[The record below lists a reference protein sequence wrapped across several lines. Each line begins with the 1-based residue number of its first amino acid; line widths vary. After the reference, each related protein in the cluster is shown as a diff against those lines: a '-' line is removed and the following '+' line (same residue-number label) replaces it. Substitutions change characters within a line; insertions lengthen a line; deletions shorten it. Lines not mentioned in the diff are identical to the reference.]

1 MAENPDNK
9 EETVGGI
16 RVMSEQ
22 IGFASDQMTACG
34 KCGKANPPN
43 RLNCFYCGGELA
55 VAKESAHDVRLNI
68 RELEAWENGFN
79 IVLLPGGE
87 GFGESDVKALAAAV
101 SIDNDVLAA
110 AIDSIA
116 PTPIARVESETQG
129 AILRNRLET
138 KGLKCAIVADEKL
151 EAANLPV
158 RLRAVDFAADQ
169 VILFPFNVDKPLSI
183 SAESVDLIVVG
194 IIFENK
200 TQATIKRSKKEVKT
214 IDETEQSSDLA
225 VLDFYSSESGN
236 GFRIP
241 AHGFDFSCLAN
252 EKSMLASENMPR
264 LVELLRLGSPDVKFV
279 NDYVSKRHDLDNI
292 WPLETRNDSKGIHST
307 GFGRYGF
314 SKGASTNN
322 TLQFTKYS
330 RLQAVLL

>member
-1 MAENPDNK
+1 MAEDPDKK

-22 IGFASDQMTACG
+22 IGFASDQMIACG
-34 KCGKANPPN
+34 RCGKANPPN
-43 RLNCFYCGGELA
+43 RLNCFYCGDALA
-55 VAKESAHDVRLNI
+55 LAKESADGVRLTS

-79 IVLLPGGE
+79 VVLLPGVEDLGE
-87 GFGESDVKALAAAV
+87 NDVKALAAGI
-101 SIDNDVLAA
+101 SIDSDLLQA
-110 AIDSIA
+110 AIDSTT
-116 PTPIARVESETQG
+116 PTPIARLESETQ
-129 AILRNRLET
+129 AAVLRNRLEN

-158 RLRAVDFAADQ
+158 RLRAVNFAADQ
-169 VILFPFNVDKPLSI
+169 VILYPFNVAKPLSI
-183 SAESVDLIVVG
+183 PAESVDLIVLG

-200 TQATIKRSKKEVKT
+200 TQATIKRKKKEIKM
-214 IDETEQSSDLA
+214 IDETEQTSDLA
-225 VLDFYSSESGN
+225 VMDFYSSTIGN

-241 AHGFDFSCLAN
+241 AHGFDFSGLAS
-252 EKSMLASENMPR
+252 EKGLFASENMPR
-264 LVELLRLGSPDVKFV
+264 LVELLRLGSPDVRFV

-292 WPLETRNDSKGIHST
+292 WPLETRNESKGIHST

-322 TLQFTKYS
+322 TMQFTKYS
-330 RLQAVLL
+330 RLQAVLI